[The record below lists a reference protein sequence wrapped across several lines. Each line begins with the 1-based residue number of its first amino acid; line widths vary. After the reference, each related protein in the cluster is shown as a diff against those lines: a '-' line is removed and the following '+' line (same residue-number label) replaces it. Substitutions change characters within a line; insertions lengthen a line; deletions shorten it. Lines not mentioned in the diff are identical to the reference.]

1 MLSKHLSTLNNY
13 SLGTKD
19 QQNFIDLLFY
29 VVSKCYYIILYILL
43 LIFVLVRL
51 EKLYGL
57 FHLATYFIIILASI
71 PKKLSAS
78 ILSLHHEKEA

>member
-13 SLGTKD
+13 SLGY
-19 QQNFIDLLFY
+19 QRSAELIDLLFY
-29 VVSKCYYIILYILL
+29 VVSKYYYIILYILL

-57 FHLATYFIIILASI
+57 FHLATYFIILLASI